1 MEFKN
6 QLTQIEI
13 MKEKTKKELFD
24 LLYKLED
31 YFDYDETDWG
41 KEIGKLV
48 NKLQNELIVKKI
60 NHEKSKN

>member
-1 MEFKN
+1 
-6 QLTQIEI
+6 

-41 KEIGKLV
+41 KEIGSILD
-48 NKLQNELIVKKI
+48 KLQTELI
-60 NHEKSKN
+60 KSL